1 MGSDAIAVLGFVA
14 LFVLMLLRVP
24 VGMAMGLVGVSGFAF
39 LVNGDAALKIIGHT
53 SMRTVT
59 DYTFGVIPM
68 FLLMGAFV
76 SNSGMSRELFRA
88 ANSFV
93 GHLRGGLGIAT
104 IAACAGFAAISGS
117 SVATAATFATV
128 AYPEMRRYNYP
139 QSFATGVIAAGGT
152 LGAMLPP
159 STVLAVYGIIT
170 EQDIG
175 KLFIA
180 GIIPGLLAAS
190 MDMLTV
196 VVIGWLR
203 PDFLPVAPRHS
214 WKERLIGL
222 RDIWAMLLLFI
233 FVIGGLYGGLFTP
246 TEAGGVGATG
256 ALIIGVIR
264 GKLDGLQIRRSLL
277 QAVRT
282 AAAVLTVLIGALLFG
297 YFLTVTQTPQKVT
310 AFLTAL
316 GLGRYGVLALIM
328 VMYIVLGCLMDSLA
342 MIILTIPIIFPV
354 IMQLGFDPI
363 WTDPSSGRHER
374 VRDQK
379 CRAGGDV
386 LDHLPRRAAVHPH
399 RPHPAGDL
407 DRVSDSGALA
417 AVAYVMLD
425 QYPSWRGAERRSNP
439 VGAFR
444 NWIAPLRSQ

>member
-1 MGSDAIAVLGFVA
+1 MSSDAIAVLGFVA

-354 IMQLGFDPI
+354 VMQLGFDPI
-363 WTDPSSGRHER
+363 WFGVIIVMTVELG
-374 VRDQK
+374 
-379 CRAGGDV
+379 
-386 LDHLPRRAAVHPH
+386 LIHP
-399 RPHPAGDL
+399 
-407 DRVSDSGALA
+407 
-417 AVAYVMLD
+417 
-425 QYPSWRGAERRSNP
+425 P
-439 VGAFR
+439 VGMNVFVIKSVVHDVSFSTIFAGVLPFVVTDIIRLVILIAFPI
-444 NWIAPLRSQ
+444 IALWLPSHM